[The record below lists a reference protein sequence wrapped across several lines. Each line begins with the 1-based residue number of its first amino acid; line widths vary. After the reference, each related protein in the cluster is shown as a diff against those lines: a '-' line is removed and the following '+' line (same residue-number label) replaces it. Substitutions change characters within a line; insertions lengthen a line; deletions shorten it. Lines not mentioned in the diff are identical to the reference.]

1 MLLKDLLELL
11 DPMTQLRIVCYDVG
25 YYYATPIRFW
35 QEPDFHPDDLD
46 RTVGRIDPG
55 IRDRKPFLM
64 VGLETEEHIKYQ
76 KRMIDQKFRPGDWVE
91 RCPDFHADK
100 DGNMVPDWET
110 D

>member
-1 MLLKDLLELL
+1 MQLKDLLELL

-64 VGLETEEHIKYQ
+64 VGLETETHLRNIERIE
-76 KRMIDQKFRPGDWVE
+76 RKFRLGEWE
-91 RCPDFHADK
+91 IKEPD
-100 DGNMVPDWET
+100 
-110 D
+110 